1 VVNASPEP
9 AKPID
14 AQDASWLRH
23 CEWSVGH
30 KQMANG
36 IIKVEVSIAQF
47 CQEQLKRRNAL

>member
-36 IIKVEVSIAQF
+36 IIKGEVSIAQF